1 MNIPDPI
8 KLPSGRYRIQ
18 IQVDG
23 VRYGQTFD
31 TPEEAVYWAVGL
43 KTKCKESKKPA
54 RRMTVNE
61 AMSAYIE
68 MREPVLSPATI
79 SGYRRIQKNLLPPIA
94 GKLLPDLSQDNIQ
107 RWVNQMVKSGKTEKT
122 IANAHGLLSA
132 VLTHF
137 SPDTRLTTRLPQR
150 VKKEIQVPTKA
161 EIKSI
166 AGACRGTRY
175 ELPIMLA
182 IWLGLR
188 KSEIRGLRWSD
199 IDGEYLNIHAAI
211 VDCDGVPV
219 EKGTKT
225 ISGTRRVHI
234 PPYLQDLL
242 ASAPKTSEFIVPMTG
257 AAIYDGFIRA
267 CDKAGVPHYRFH
279 DLRHVNASVMLEAR
293 IPNKYSQR
301 RMGHATDNMLK
312 NTYQHIF
319 RDSEAEYDAVI
330 ESAMQHILDPE
341 K

>member
-137 SPDTRLTTRLPQR
+137 SPDTRLTTPAATRKKRNPGPYKSRDKVYRRCLPGNAVRIAHHAGHLAGPAQVGDQR
-150 VKKEIQVPTKA
+150 PA
-161 EIKSI
+161 
-166 AGACRGTRY
+166 
-175 ELPIMLA
+175 
-182 IWLGLR
+182 
-188 KSEIRGLRWSD
+188 
-199 IDGEYLNIHAAI
+199 
-211 VDCDGVPV
+211 V
-219 EKGTKT
+219 E
-225 ISGTRRVHI
+225 
-234 PPYLQDLL
+234 
-242 ASAPKTSEFIVPMTG
+242 
-257 AAIYDGFIRA
+257 
-267 CDKAGVPHYRFH
+267 
-279 DLRHVNASVMLEAR
+279 
-293 IPNKYSQR
+293 
-301 RMGHATDNMLK
+301 
-312 NTYQHIF
+312 
-319 RDSEAEYDAVI
+319 
-330 ESAMQHILDPE
+330 
-341 K
+341 